1 MPKAKSSGTEATA
14 DPNKLVRSRAG
25 VYRTSDDRFE
35 VRQAALGWFL
45 IDSTVTDEL
54 GQELTRG
61 PFATLA
67 AVGEELPEAR
77 RTTIKP
83 LPRPRGASKPAKAA
97 AKPSAKESKPKPPP
111 PTWIDRLLTREAADV
126 RRLIRGLELEG
137 IADAEALV
145 LTARRSADPL
155 VATRVLESR
164 LEAMLNDLPANER
177 AAVGRLLRRV
187 TELLTSGGT
196 NLFNPLPGWAL
207 VEVEAGAKPPER
219 RIVVR
224 GSSKRR

>member
-1 MPKAKSSGTEATA
+1 MPKAKPSGTDAPA

-25 VYRTSDDRFE
+25 VYRTADDRFE
-35 VRQAALGWFL
+35 VRQAALGWFV

-61 PFATLA
+61 PFATLT

-83 LPRPRGASKPAKAA
+83 LPRPRASAQ
-97 AKPSAKESKPKPPP
+97 PSKSKSKPKPPP
-111 PTWIDRLLTREAADV
+111 ATWIDRLPTREAAEV
-126 RRLIRGLELEG
+126 RRLIHALELDG
-137 IADAEALV
+137 VPDAEALV
-145 LTARRSADPL
+145 RAARRSGDPL
-155 VATRVLESR
+155 VASRVLERR
-164 LEAMLNDLPANER
+164 LEALLDDLPSDKR
-177 AAVGRLLRRV
+177 AAAGRLVQRMA
-187 TELLTSGGT
+187 ELLTTDGT

-224 GSSKRR
+224 GVAKRR